1 MSRLVHDLHFDPA
14 YGMAVEVLPGIRRLT
29 AANPGPFTFHGTN
42 TYLVG
47 TQDLA
52 VIDPG
57 PDDEAHIAAILRA
70 AGGAR
75 ISTILVSHTHKD
87 HSPAA
92 RPLALRTGAKIIG
105 CRPHHSARDLALGE
119 INPLDASS
127 DREFRADEELAD
139 GAELDVAAGR
149 FVAVAT
155 PGHTANHLAFAL
167 PDENVL
173 FSADHVMAWSTSIVA
188 PPDGSMQDYLDSLDV
203 LLQRSEGTYL
213 PGHGTVLHSAHDYVA
228 ALKDHRLRREAA
240 VLAVLGSA
248 PLSVFQ
254 IVEAVYVG
262 LEPSLKGAAALSVL
276 AQLERLIALGL
287 VSPGHDGGLSDHY
300 TRAG

>member
-14 YGMAVEVLPGIRRLT
+14 YGTAVEVLPGIRRLT

-57 PDDEAHIAAILRA
+57 PDDDAHIAAILRA

-75 ISTILVSHTHKD
+75 ISAILVSHTHKD

-139 GAELDVAAGR
+139 GAELHLPSGR

-167 PDENVL
+167 PDESVL

-188 PPDGSMQDYLDSLDV
+188 PPDGSMQDYLESLDV
-203 LLQRSEGTYL
+203 LLQRAEATYL
-213 PGHGTVLHSAHDYVA
+213 PGHGTMLRAAHDYVA

-240 VLAVLGSA
+240 VLAVLGDV
-248 PLSVFQ
+248 PLSVPQ
-254 IVEAVYVG
+254 IVDAVYVG

-287 VSPGHDGGLSDHY
+287 VQPGHDGGLSDHY
-300 TRAG
+300 IRAE